1 MAEVVTI
8 ARPYANA
15 VFSIA
20 KDKGELKAWSD
31 LLAVLAQCVAV
42 PNMQSIISSP
52 SVQDEQVISLLAGV
66 AGELMNDDAR
76 NFLALLAENNRLQLL
91 EAIAVIYEELRAEAE
106 QVMTADVTSAKA
118 LTPEQEANLSAAL
131 KKRFGRE
138 VTLNTDVDETL
149 LGGAIIRA
157 GDLIIDGSALGKLNK
172 LANAIS

>member
-8 ARPYANA
+8 ARPYASA

-20 KDKGELKAWSD
+20 QDKGEFKAWSD

-52 SVQDEQVISLLAGV
+52 SVNDEQVISLLSDI

-76 NFLALLAENNRLQLL
+76 NLLGLLAENNRLQLL
-91 EAIAVIYEELRAEAE
+91 GAIAVIYEELREEAE
-106 QVMTADVTSAKA
+106 KVMTADVTSAKA
-118 LTPEQEANLSAAL
+118 LTPEQEASLSAAL
-131 KKRFGRE
+131 KKRLGRD

-157 GDLIIDGSALGKLNK
+157 GDLIIDGSALGKLNR
-172 LANAIS
+172 LAHAIS